1 MRDMVTLTKA
11 VKYAGQF
18 VSKDKARPIFNY
30 VLIKGDEVISSD
42 TRSVIRCKVNG
53 VHEPQL
59 ISIKDSE
66 IVSEPTKYPDVSR
79 FFQVKRFSKTKVV
92 FTSGDTNIRECFRKL
107 AVIFD
112 TCKRLTSREI
122 HRVCLRTKGDELLIF
137 SGENGELMFFEH
149 SVSDVEGE
157 PISCAF
163 NADYLSR
170 VCKVIADVNP
180 SIVGMYFFKG
190 GTVLI
195 KMDSVQIYGCGIN
208 LGKAEWLTRKA
219 EKYCEVE

>member
-1 MRDMVTLTKA
+1 MVTLTKA

-137 SGENGELMFFEH
+137 SGENGELMLFEH
-149 SVSDVEGE
+149 SVSNVEGE
-157 PISCAF
+157 PLNCYF
-163 NADYLSR
+163 NAEYLSKA
-170 VCKVIADVNP
+170 CKVIADVNP
-180 SIVGMYFFKG
+180 DGVAMYFFDDRNL
-190 GTVLI
+190 LI
-195 KMDSVQIYGCGIN
+195 KADDVEFYICGIFSD
-208 LGKAEWLTRKA
+208 GTDWLTRKA

>member
-1 MRDMVTLTKA
+1 MRDMANLTKA

-59 ISIKDSE
+59 ISIKDTE
-66 IVSEPTKYPDVSR
+66 IVSEPAKYPDVSR
-79 FFQVKRFSKTKVV
+79 FFQVKRSSKTNVV
-92 FTSGDTNIRECFRKL
+92 FISGDTNIRECFRKL

-149 SVSDVEGE
+149 SVSNVEGE
-157 PISCAF
+157 PLNCYF
-163 NADYLSR
+163 NAEYLSKA
-170 VCKVIADVNP
+170 CKVIADVNP
-180 SIVGMYFFKG
+180 NGVAIYFFDDRNL
-190 GTVLI
+190 LI
-195 KMDSVQIYGCGIN
+195 KADDVEFYICGIFSD
-208 LGKAEWLTRKA
+208 GTDWLSQRAKS
-219 EKYCEVE
+219 YCEVG